1 VFERFTERARQVIV
15 LAQEETLKLRHDHIG
30 TEHLLLG
37 LAREQ
42 EGLAARVL
50 RSLGVTVES
59 VREQLQPGPA
69 PDPDAEPGGRQIPF
83 TPGAKS
89 VLQLGLREAIGLGHN
104 YIGTE
109 HLLLGLIR
117 EDDGDGAR
125 ILTRLGAEPEKIRGE
140 LMSMLSGR
148 VFAASRRWQSGQRG
162 RRSDVTSVVGLDHVQ
177 LAAPAGCEA
186 DARRFFCE
194 LLGLTEVAKPEAL
207 RQRGGVWFR
216 VGSQQ
221 LHLGVQEGFAPA
233 RKAHPAILVEQ
244 DALDE
249 LAQRLQSAGAKVI
262 WDDELDGARR
272 FYTEDPWGN
281 RIELLA
287 RA

>member
-1 VFERFTERARQVIV
+1 VIV
-15 LAQEETLKLRHDHIG
+15 LAQEETVELRHDHIG

-148 VFAASRRWQSGQRG
+148 VSAASRRWQRGQRPG
-162 RRSDVTSVVGLDHVQ
+162 VMSVVGLDHVQ

-186 DARRFFCE
+186 DARRFFGE
-194 LLGLTEVAKPEAL
+194 LLGLVEIEKPQAL
-207 RQRGGVWFR
+207 RARGGVWFG

-221 LHLGVQEGFAPA
+221 LHVGVQEGFVPA
-233 RKAHPAILVEQ
+233 RKAHPAIRVEP

-249 LAQRLQSAGAKVI
+249 LAQRLDSAGAKI
-262 WDDELDGARR
+262 LWDDDLDGARR

-287 RA
+287 QA